1 MNMTKNKTTKENEAS
16 GFDYPTFEQ
25 EAIAGLTAGKGL
37 IGPEGVLTGMI
48 GRLLSAAF
56 DGEMTAHMG
65 SEAGLGNKRN
75 GYTDKTIRTAL
86 GPVSVKPPRDRKG
99 SFEPV
104 IIKKWERSLAPE
116 LEQQVLYLY
125 GTGNSY
131 ENIGEHLKQ
140 MYGVAY
146 SPAFLSNVTDRV
158 FAEIEQWRNR
168 PLEEQYFAI
177 YLDAIHYK
185 VRENRKVVTKAVYS
199 VYGVNME
206 GERDVLGLFIGEAE
220 GARHWARV
228 LENIRD
234 RGVKDVFF
242 FCVDGLNGFSEA
254 IASIF
259 PVAITQRCIVHMVRT
274 SLKFVSWKDY
284 KAVCQDLRAVYTQ
297 DSPEA
302 AMEKLQEFKENW
314 QAKYPEIAAK
324 WEANWAELSPF
335 FDHPEAIR
343 RAIYTTNV
351 VEALHRTLRKAT
363 KTKGAFISESALEKQ
378 LYLTLVHNQK
388 SWKRKIRSWPDI
400 YRALRSH
407 FPERFAHGLP

>member
-1 MNMTKNKTTKENEAS
+1 MKKKKTTTQKEGGA
-16 GFDYPTFEQ
+16 FDYSKFEQ

-37 IGPEGVLTGMI
+37 IGPDGVLTGMI

-56 DGEMTAHMG
+56 EGEMAAHLESG
-65 SEAGLGNKRN
+65 AGLGNRRN
-75 GYTDKTIRTAL
+75 GYTDKSLKTAL
-86 GPVSVKPPRDRKG
+86 GPVPVKPPRDRQG

-131 ENIGEHLKQ
+131 EDIGEHLRQ
-140 MYGVAY
+140 MYGVTY
-146 SPAFLSNVTDRV
+146 SPSFLSKVTDQV

-168 PLEEQYFAI
+168 ALEETYFAI

-242 FCVDGLNGFSEA
+242 FCVDGLNGFSQA

-259 PVAITQRCIVHMVRT
+259 PVAIIQRCIVHMVRT

-284 KAVCQDLRAVYTQ
+284 KAVCRDLRAVYTQ

-302 AMEKLQEFKENW
+302 ALDKLQEFKQNW
-314 QAKYPEIAAK
+314 QGKYPEVAPK
-324 WEANWAELSPF
+324 WEANWAEWSSPLLF
-335 FDHPEAIR
+335 GQR
-343 RAIYTTNV
+343 C
-351 VEALHRTLRKAT
+351 
-363 KTKGAFISESALEKQ
+363 
-378 LYLTLVHNQK
+378 LVWVK
-388 SWKRKIRSWPDI
+388 VCV
-400 YRALRSH
+400 
-407 FPERFAHGLP
+407 

>member
-1 MNMTKNKTTKENEAS
+1 MNMTKNKTTKEKEAS

-56 DGEMTAHMG
+56 DGEMTARMG

-146 SPAFLSNVTDRV
+146 SPAFLSNVTDHV
-158 FAEIEQWRNR
+158 LAEIEQWRNR

-228 LENIRD
+228 LENIKD

-274 SLKFVSWKDY
+274 SLRFVSWKDY
-284 KAVCQDLRAVYTQ
+284 KAVCRDLRAVYTQ

-302 AMEKLQEFKENW
+302 AMEKLQEFKVNW
-314 QAKYPEIAAK
+314 QKKYPEIATK

-363 KTKGAFISESALEKQ
+363 KTKGAFINESALEKQ
-378 LYLTLVHNQK
+378 LYLTLVHNEK
-388 SWKRKIRSWPDI
+388 SWKRKVRSWPDI
-400 YRALRSH
+400 YRALQSQ

>member
-1 MNMTKNKTTKENEAS
+1 MNKKTKTAKEKDAS
-16 GFDYPTFEQ
+16 AFDYSTFEE

-56 DGEMTAHMG
+56 DGEMAAHLE
-65 SEAGLGNKRN
+65 SEAGLGNRRN
-75 GYTDKTIRTAL
+75 GYTDKTLRTAL
-86 GPVSVKPPRDRKG
+86 GPVSVKPPRDRHG

-116 LEQQVLYLY
+116 LERQVLYLY

-131 ENIGEHLKQ
+131 ETIGEHLQQ
-140 MYGVAY
+140 MYGVSY
-146 SPAFLSNVTDRV
+146 SPSFLSTVTDRV
-158 FAEIEQWRNR
+158 FAEIEQWRSR
-168 PLEEQYFAI
+168 PLEETYFAI

-242 FCVDGLNGFSEA
+242 FCVDGLNGFCQA
-254 IASIF
+254 IAGIF

-284 KAVCQDLRAVYTQ
+284 KGVCRDLRAVYTQ

-302 AMEKLQEFKENW
+302 AQEKLQEFKENW
-314 QAKYPEIAAK
+314 QGKYPEIAAK
-324 WEANWAELSPF
+324 WEASWAELSPF
-335 FDHPEAIR
+335 FDHPEAVR

-363 KTKGAFISESALEKQ
+363 KTKGAFINESALEKQ

-388 SWKRKIRSWPDI
+388 SWKKKIRGWPEI

-407 FPERFAHGLP
+407 FPERFKEEAS

>member
-1 MNMTKNKTTKENEAS
+1 M
-16 GFDYPTFEQ
+16 
-25 EAIAGLTAGKGL
+25 
-37 IGPEGVLTGMI
+37 
-48 GRLLSAAF
+48 
-56 DGEMTAHMG
+56 
-65 SEAGLGNKRN
+65 
-75 GYTDKTIRTAL
+75 
-86 GPVSVKPPRDRKG
+86 
-99 SFEPV
+99 
-104 IIKKWERSLAPE
+104 
-116 LEQQVLYLY
+116 
-125 GTGNSY
+125 
-131 ENIGEHLKQ
+131 
-140 MYGVAY
+140 
-146 SPAFLSNVTDRV
+146 
-158 FAEIEQWRNR
+158 
-168 PLEEQYFAI
+168 
-177 YLDAIHYK
+177 
-185 VRENRKVVTKAVYS
+185 
-199 VYGVNME
+199 
-206 GERDVLGLFIGEAE
+206 
-220 GARHWARV
+220 

-302 AMEKLQEFKENW
+302 GMEKLQEFKEHW
-314 QAKYPEIAAK
+314 QQKYPEIAAK

-388 SWKRKIRSWPDI
+388 SWKGRSAVGPISTAHYEATSPNASPMACREGKWGWMLCRPKASRASSPTKESDDI
-400 YRALRSH
+400 LS
-407 FPERFAHGLP
+407 

>member
-1 MNMTKNKTTKENEAS
+1 M
-16 GFDYPTFEQ
+16 
-25 EAIAGLTAGKGL
+25 
-37 IGPEGVLTGMI
+37 
-48 GRLLSAAF
+48 
-56 DGEMTAHMG
+56 
-65 SEAGLGNKRN
+65 
-75 GYTDKTIRTAL
+75 
-86 GPVSVKPPRDRKG
+86 
-99 SFEPV
+99 
-104 IIKKWERSLAPE
+104 
-116 LEQQVLYLY
+116 
-125 GTGNSY
+125 
-131 ENIGEHLKQ
+131 
-140 MYGVAY
+140 AY
-146 SPAFLSNVTDRV
+146 SPAFLSKVTDRV

-177 YLDAIHYK
+177 YLDAIHDK

-206 GERDVLGLFIGEAE
+206 GNGMCWACSSGRRKAHAIGPVCWRTSGTA
-220 GARHWARV
+220 GC
-228 LENIRD
+228 
-234 RGVKDVFF
+234 KDVFF

-274 SLKFVSWKDY
+274 SLKFVSCKDY

-363 KTKGAFISESALEKQ
+363 KTK
-378 LYLTLVHNQK
+378 
-388 SWKRKIRSWPDI
+388 
-400 YRALRSH
+400 
-407 FPERFAHGLP
+407 

>member
-1 MNMTKNKTTKENEAS
+1 MSKKNKTTKKKEAAS
-16 GFDYPTFEQ
+16 FDYLTFEQ

-37 IGPEGVLTGMI
+37 VGPEGVLTGMI

-56 DGEMTAHMG
+56 DGEMAAHLG
-65 SEAGLGNKRN
+65 SEAGLGNRRN
-75 GYTDKTIRTAL
+75 GSTEKTLRTAL
-86 GPVSVKPPRDRKG
+86 GPVPVRPPRDRQG

-104 IIKKWERSLAPE
+104 IVKKWERSLAPE

-131 ENIGEHLKQ
+131 KDIGEHLRQ

-146 SPAFLSNVTDRV
+146 SPAFLSKVTDRV
-158 FAEIEQWRNR
+158 FSEIEQWRNR
-168 PLEEQYFAI
+168 PLEETYFAI

-185 VRENRKVVTKAVYS
+185 VRESRKVVTKAVYS

-242 FCVDGLNGFSEA
+242 FCVDGLNGVSQA

-259 PVAITQRCIVHMVRT
+259 PVAIIQRCIVHMVRT

-284 KAVCQDLRAVYTQ
+284 KAVCRDLRAVYTQ

-302 AMEKLQEFKENW
+302 ALDKLQEFKQNW
-314 QAKYPEIAAK
+314 QGKYPEVAPK

-351 VEALHRTLRKAT
+351 VESLHRTLRKAT
-363 KTKGAFISESALEKQ
+363 KTKGAFINESALEKQ
-378 LYLTLVHNQK
+378 LYLTLVHTQK
-388 SWKRKIRSWPDI
+388 SWKKKIRSWPDI

-407 FPERFAHGLP
+407 FPERFAHELP